1 MEEKETF
8 GIPSSKIY
16 RNGEVLDLGN
26 IPYFFDS
33 SSLFSQVGGRI
44 VDAKTKQPLVGANIY
59 TDLGVGVSVADK
71 RVSL

>member
-44 VDAKTKQPLVGANIY
+44 VDAKR
-59 TDLGVGVSVADK
+59 S
-71 RVSL
+71 SL

>member
-26 IPYFFDS
+26 IPYFFC
-33 SSLFSQVGGRI
+33 
-44 VDAKTKQPLVGANIY
+44 IY
-59 TDLGVGVSVADK
+59 VYHIHKYHLCLY
-71 RVSL
+71 RYIRLQ

>member
-26 IPYFFDS
+26 IPYFLTVPAYS
-33 SSLFSQVGGRI
+33 LKLEVELSMQKRSSL
-44 VDAKTKQPLVGANIY
+44 
-59 TDLGVGVSVADK
+59 
-71 RVSL
+71 